1 MYYFGEGKQ
10 NRNTTRREGLA
21 APCVCVCVCVSV
33 CVCVCVHL
41 CMCVHLCVCVCK
53 LCGTVFDLLQQ
64 HTWLLWFEKSV
75 K

>member
-10 NRNTTRREGLA
+10 NRNTTRREGA
-21 APCVCVCVCVSV
+21 GSPFVCVCVCVCA
-33 CVCVCVHL
+33 HL
-41 CMCVHLCVCVCK
+41 CTYVRLCVCVCK
-53 LCGTVFDLLQQ
+53 LCGTVFDLPQQ